1 MTARQDSLDRRD
13 VPVEGDLRLP
23 KPPGVIRQFWY
34 RHPKLTD
41 ALVASAY
48 LLPALAFG
56 LLTAGSQQRVADG
69 SLVPFGIAAVLLGGL
84 ALLFRR
90 SRPWT
95 VLVVAWVV
103 TLLAA
108 PSFGVVDIGL
118 VPFALY
124 ALAVYGSVRAA
135 WIGFGASVVVGAA
148 GSQLADMA
156 VTVEETDTT
165 VGNSV
170 SLAVVVLV
178 VVLVGINIG
187 NRRRYVVALLDRAAQ
202 LARERDQQ
210 ARLAA
215 AAERSR
221 IAREMHDIVSHGLTV
236 MVTLADGSAATAAA
250 QPERAADAMR
260 QVAETGRQAL
270 GDMRRMLGLLDD
282 GTPGQSEARDLEP
295 QPGVAEIGGLIEG
308 FRTAGLAIRLSTEG
322 DPPDDPAE
330 QLTIYRLVQESL
342 TNVLRHSS
350 GATAVTVDVVYQSDA
365 VTIEVTNDGLH
376 SPEPGD
382 SGGHGIVGMR
392 ERVALYGGTIESGPR
407 PGGGWTVVAT
417 LAHDAPPAAPPA
429 AETNAADPRAADTEA
444 ASSDTTEPTPRP
456 EDPAP

>member
-1 MTARQDSLDRRD
+1 MTDRPSSLDRHT

-34 RHPKLTD
+34 RHPRLTD
-41 ALVASAY
+41 ALVSAAY
-48 LLPALAFG
+48 ILPAAAIG
-56 LLTAGSQQRVADG
+56 LLFSLSGRTASGD
-69 SLVPFGIAAVLLGGL
+69 LVPFGVVAVLLGGI

-95 VLVVAWVV
+95 VLGVSWVI

-108 PSFGVVDIGL
+108 PAFGTVDVALI
-118 VPFALY
+118 PFALY

-135 WIGFGASVVVGAA
+135 WVGFGVSVLVSAGASQIAAMVVVFPDAENA
-148 GSQLADMA
+148 
-156 VTVEETDTT
+156 
-165 VGNSV
+165 VGNAV
-170 SLAVVVLV
+170 SLAVVLLV

-210 ARLAA
+210 AQLAA
-215 AAERSR
+215 AAERAR

-236 MVTLADGSAATAAA
+236 MVTLAEGSAASTAA

-260 QVAETGRQAL
+260 QVAETGRRAL

-282 GTPGQSEARDLEP
+282 GTPGQPEARDLEP
-295 QPGVAEIGGLIEG
+295 QPGVAQIGGLVDG

-350 GATAVTVDVVYQSDA
+350 GATAVTVDVTYAHDD

-376 SPEPGD
+376 SPGPAGA
-382 SGGHGIVGMR
+382 GGHGIVGMR
-392 ERVALYGGTIESGPR
+392 ERAALYGGTIESGPR

-417 LAHDAPPAAPPA
+417 LTHDAPRTTTDERQP
-429 AETNAADPRAADTEA
+429 ETDG
-444 ASSDTTEPTPRP
+444 
-456 EDPAP
+456 